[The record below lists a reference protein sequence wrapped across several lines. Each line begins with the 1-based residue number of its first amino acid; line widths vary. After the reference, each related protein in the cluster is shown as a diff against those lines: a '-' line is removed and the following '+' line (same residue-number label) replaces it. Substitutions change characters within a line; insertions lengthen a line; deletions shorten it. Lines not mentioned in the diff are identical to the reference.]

1 MIERLVRGLA
11 RAKWIVLI
19 AWIAITAVSFL
30 GLPDLQAIVRET
42 EQKFVPSDSESVVA
56 KEIME
61 RVDPEQTTK
70 SNAIIVYSREQGLS
84 DQDKQWLKAKADAL
98 HDLKSNDGIKSVQSA
113 YEMPEMEA
121 KFRSADGTT
130 ELIIVGFQRAEND
143 TVTQEAVDVLA
154 ESLNGAPE
162 GSSVALTGSAPISKD
177 FQKSSEEGLKKTEL
191 LTVGLVLV
199 ILLVVFRSPVAPFVP
214 LITIGLSLV
223 ITRGLVALATDYGM
237 PVSSFTESFLIA
249 VLFGAGTDYC
259 ILLIQRYREELRV
272 DNDRVEALVRTMQ
285 TVGKTVVF
293 SASTVI
299 VAFFLIGFA
308 QFGLYQSAVGVSI
321 GVVVTLIAGLTLTPA
336 LLLILGK
343 ATFWPSRITS
353 GGGHGESKLWSA
365 MASLASRRP
374 VAVLLV
380 TVILLAPLTLLF
392 QGKRSFD
399 DIAEIDPGL
408 SSVQGFRQVERSFG
422 SGEVF
427 PVSIALS
434 SSDSM
439 RTPEALAALEYAS
452 ASVARIDGVKEV
464 RSAVRPLGEQLSELT
479 VQDQLTKTSAALDE
493 MKSGIDKVADG
504 LSAASSEI
512 AKGQGDIDKLSGGLQ
527 EMSGKTK
534 DAKNGL
540 HQIHGGLVDAAK
552 GTDKIAGGLT
562 QSANVAASMKADLQG
577 LLEAHP
583 ELMND
588 KNMQMLLGKQQGL
601 SQGLTEL
608 KQGTAAVQN
617 GFKKLNPSLD
627 KVAGGLGQLADGQS
641 QAAEGATQL
650 KGGLNELTGG
660 LNDGAKGLTDIS
672 SGLTQVNAAQKAIA
686 NNGGSQIPG
695 WYMPEEAISSP
706 EFQQALDF
714 YMSKDGLTTKLEVV
728 LDVNPYSGDA
738 LVTVDQIR
746 DTLRNNL
753 SGTAIAEPQVLLAG
767 TSAQISELKD
777 ISRNDFTRTGT
788 FVLIGIFIVLTL
800 LLRSFLA
807 PLYVLLSLG
816 FNYLVTMG
824 IVEFIFVDLLGEP
837 GLSWSASFFV
847 FLIIVALGVDYS
859 IFLMARFK
867 EEYRPGGITYA
878 MSRAM
883 TTTGGVIISASVIMG
898 GTFAAL
904 MMSGVNTLLQIGAGI
919 VIGLILY
926 STVFMGLVVPA
937 LANLF
942 GEANWWPFRRSKQ
955 NATAAVSDV
964 PQKKADPVLGG

>member
-1 MIERLVRGLA
+1 MIEWLVRGLA
-11 RAKWIVLI
+11 RTKWLVLI
-19 AWIAITAVSFL
+19 AWVAITAVSFL
-30 GLPDLQAIVRET
+30 GLPDLQSIVRET

-61 RVDPEQTTK
+61 RIDPEQTTR
-70 SNAIIVYSREQGLS
+70 SNAIIVFSREKGITS
-84 DQDKQWLKAKADAL
+84 EDQQWLKNKADE
-98 HDLKSNDGIKSVQSA
+98 LKSLKDNDGIKSVQSA
-113 YEMPEMEA
+113 YEMPEMAA

-143 TVTQEAVDVLA
+143 AATQEAV
-154 ESLNGAPE
+154 ESLGESLGGAPE

-199 ILLVVFRSPVAPFVP
+199 ILFIVFRSPVAPFIP
-214 LITIGLSLV
+214 LLTIGLSLI
-223 ITRGLVALATDYGM
+223 ITRGLVALATEYGM

-249 VLFGAGTDYC
+249 ILFGAGTDYC
-259 ILLIQRYREELRV
+259 ILLIQRYREELSV
-272 DNDRVEALVRTMQ
+272 DNNPVEALVRTMR
-285 TVGKTVVF
+285 TVGKTVIF
-293 SASTVI
+293 SASTVF

-336 LLLILGK
+336 LLLILGR
-343 ATFWPSRITS
+343 ATFWPSKINS

-392 QGKRSFD
+392 EGKRSFD

-408 SSVQGFRQVERSFG
+408 GSVQGFRQVEQSFG

-427 PVSIALS
+427 PVSIALTS
-434 SSDSM
+434 SESM
-439 RTPEALAALEYAS
+439 RSPEALAALEFAS
-452 ASVARIDGVKEV
+452 ASVARLDGVKEV
-464 RSAVRPLGEQLSELT
+464 RSAVRPLGEQLNELT
-479 VQDQLTKTSAALDE
+479 VQDQLSKTSAAIEE
-493 MKSGIDKVADG
+493 MKSGVDKVADG
-504 LSAASSEI
+504 LTTASSEI
-512 AKGQGDIDKLSGGLQ
+512 AAGQGDIDKLTGGLQ
-527 EMSGKTK
+527 VMSDKTK
-534 DAKNGL
+534 EAKNGL
-540 HQIHGGLVDAAK
+540 HKIHGGLVSAAK
-552 GTDKIAGGLT
+552 GTDQIAGGLS
-562 QSANVAASMKADLQG
+562 QSADVAASMAADLQG
-577 LLEAHP
+577 LLQAHP
-583 ELMND
+583 ELMQD
-588 KNMQMLLGKQQGL
+588 KNVQMLLGKQQGL
-601 SQGLTEL
+601 TEGLSQL
-608 KQGTAAVQN
+608 KKGTAGVQS
-617 GFKKLNPSLD
+617 GFKQLNPSIA
-627 KVAGGLGQLADGQS
+627 KVADGLGQLADGQS
-641 QAAEGATQL
+641 QAAAGAEEL

-660 LNDGAKGLTDIS
+660 LKDGAKGLTDIS
-672 SGLTQVNAAQKAIA
+672 SGLGQVNDAQKSIA
-686 NNGGSQIPG
+686 DKGGSQIPG
-695 WYMPEEAISSP
+695 WYMPEEALSRP
-706 EFQQALDF
+706 EFQQALAF
-714 YMSKDGLTTKLEVV
+714 YMSEDGLTTRLEIV

-738 LVTVDQIR
+738 LLIVDKIR
-746 DTLRNNL
+746 DTMRQSLAN
-753 SGTAIAEPQVLLAG
+753 TAIVDPQVSLSG
-767 TSAQISELKD
+767 TSAQIHELKD

-788 FVLIGIFIVLTL
+788 FVLVGIFIVLML
-800 LLRSFLA
+800 LLRSVLA
-807 PLYVLLSLG
+807 PIYVLLSLG

-883 TTTGGVIISASVIMG
+883 TTTGGVIISAAVIMG

-937 LANLF
+937 LANLV
-942 GEANWWPFRRSKQ
+942 GEANWWPYRKQ
-955 NATAAVSDV
+955 KAAAGQES
-964 PQKKADPVLGG
+964 QAKGADPVLGG